1 MGLGAQEVISY
12 LCIFANGLSKMPQI
26 KRVHETQSVA
36 GLSVTSIL
44 LELYCHGMLSGFH
57 MAEGYPYAQFLEYPL
72 LVLQNF
78 LLLFLLGLATSSP
91 LLPTCA
97 ITFFSTAIASMA
109 AGAVPKSLMLIA
121 MSVNIP
127 LGLSSKGAQIQA
139 IRSEGTSDNV
149 AATAWVTNAVTGM
162 MRLFTHLNSKVV
174 GELNLTCSP
183 LTQVPP
189 EPLVLINSC
198 VMIAANLAVC
208 ATISIFRGRKPKVA

>member
-1 MGLGAQEVISY
+1 
-12 LCIFANGLSKMPQI
+12 
-26 KRVHETQSVA
+26 
-36 GLSVTSIL
+36 
-44 LELYCHGMLSGFH
+44 

-78 LLLFLLGLATSSP
+78 LLLFLLGSASSP

-162 MRLFTHLNSKVV
+162 MRLFTYLNSKVV

-208 ATISIFRGRKPKVA
+208 ATI

>member
-1 MGLGAQEVISY
+1 MGLGPQEVISY

-162 MRLFTHLNSKVV
+162 MRLFTHLNSKV
-174 GELNLTCSP
+174 
-183 LTQVPP
+183 PP

>member
-1 MGLGAQEVISY
+1 MEEVLSLAMGLGAQEVISY

-121 MSVNIP
+121 M
-127 LGLSSKGAQIQA
+127 GAQIQA

-174 GELNLTCSP
+174 GEPTLTCSR
-183 LTQVPP
+183 LTLRCRQSR
-189 EPLVLINSC
+189 LS
-198 VMIAANLAVC
+198 
-208 ATISIFRGRKPKVA
+208 

>member
-1 MGLGAQEVISY
+1 MGLGPQEVISY

-91 LLPTCA
+91 LLPTC
-97 ITFFSTAIASMA
+97 
-109 AGAVPKSLMLIA
+109 AVPKSLMLIA